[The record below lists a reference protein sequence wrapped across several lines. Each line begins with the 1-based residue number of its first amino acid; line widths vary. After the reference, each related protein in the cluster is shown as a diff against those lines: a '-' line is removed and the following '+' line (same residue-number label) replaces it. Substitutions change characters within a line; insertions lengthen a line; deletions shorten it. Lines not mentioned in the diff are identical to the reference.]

1 MLGVKR
7 REPGSFQW
15 CPVTGQEAKCT
26 NRNTKGSFSTS
37 GDTFLLWG
45 WLSAGRGWLPRE
57 IVESPSLELL
67 KKMSGHD
74 PGHLGLDVPAWA
86 AGLDQVASRV
96 AFQPQPFY
104 DSVIIILVKKQWTKK
119 VKMAK
124 ARVSIVLRHFI
135 VYLEIM
141 KCLIHIPGVLMVVGV
156 CGLLGFIF

>member
-1 MLGVKR
+1 MPSHRTRGKVHELKHKR
-7 REPGSFQW
+7 
-15 CPVTGQEAKCT
+15 
-26 NRNTKGSFSTS
+26 
-37 GDTFLLWG
+37 FLLNIRRHFSVVRVAECWQ
-45 WLSAGRGWLPRE
+45 RLPRE

-86 AGLDQVASRV
+86 VGLDQVASRV

-124 ARVSIVLRHFI
+124 ARVSIVLRYFI

-141 KCLIHIPGVLMVVGV
+141 KCLVHIPRVLMVVGV
-156 CGLLGFIF
+156 CGLFGFIF